1 MGLQNT
7 EGKAQEAIIKYTLD
21 FSDNIN
27 NMMKDDFFC
36 LHYRIEHGTN
46 ILLIC
51 VIFIHPATYAHN
63 TTLEE
68 T

>member
-27 NMMKDDFFC
+27 NMMKDDFFFVC
-36 LHYRIEHGTN
+36 ITALSMGP
-46 ILLIC
+46 
-51 VIFIHPATYAHN
+51 IFY
-63 TTLEE
+63 
-68 T
+68 